1 MNCSLTSVGTL
12 ALTADGLQ
20 TQLSLAVWY
29 EDRWK
34 PLRLREAEAD
44 GYRGD
49 GHGAHLALRLEPV
62 SAYETRYRL
71 RLEAEHPTRVQ
82 LRLALADASGCFHII
97 PGQLFGDN
105 NLAKA
110 EPGHFPHLT
119 QQHPGNV
126 SCSPYWEFRADRAS
140 HPVSL
145 FCFAGGVAGVSIT
158 PYSDNAGVDSQGV
171 TVPFVRNGVFAEI
184 AHDGGADACG
194 VTFPYR
200 NAPCSFSNKD
210 QWKDATLQATAAATA
225 EGRLFLR
232 PASDRRAAHDIIRR
246 VYADG
251 HEKPATPLSRRETMA
266 ALVDAFLRVNWHDAT
281 GRTALG
287 TFSGT
292 ADAIQ
297 GGTLM
302 AESFT
307 NMCCRDPEKKRLT
320 AWRMV
325 SEVGWTGGGAI
336 GYPLLAGGHRL
347 GDTVAIERAVH
358 MLDWVARAYNP
369 ASGLLWDVCGKG
381 QTPRTDGWWAGYVV
395 HGVHCAYTNGN
406 GLYYLLKAYRLARDV
421 RHEEHPAWLATGLK
435 ALDTIVK
442 LQLPDGNFGYT
453 YSPERPEVLDREG
466 FAGVWFAPA
475 LLLAY
480 QLTHDAKY
488 LDAAQRGLAFY
499 HPSVRDLNCCGTPMD
514 TWKSPEEEGVLGFI
528 RAARLLHE
536 ITGAESALAMLT
548 DGVQYEFLWRYGF
561 RARPQVPPLQGS
573 HFSSC
578 GGSITS
584 VSNPHIHPM
593 GLTISGEVDYLACR
607 SGDPYYRQRCEDGLD
622 WSVNIVSLYPEVSG
636 YGIRGVLTE
645 RFCPS
650 DGLLQETFAD
660 GSPSS
665 LWFSYN
671 AWAAAAVLEGLAES
685 DG

>member
-1 MNCSLTSVGTL
+1 MNTTL
-12 ALTADGLQ
+12 SATGALTLTAAGLQ
-20 TQLSLAVWY
+20 AELSLALWR
-29 EDRWK
+29 EARWQAL
-34 PLRLREAEAD
+34 PLARNGDGFAGMAPGARVNLRLAPAATGELRYDLGLAAEA
-44 GYRGD
+44 
-49 GHGAHLALRLEPV
+49 
-62 SAYETRYRL
+62 
-71 RLEAEHPTRVQ
+71 PTRVQ
-82 LRLALADASGCFHII
+82 LRLGTPAARDAFHVI

-119 QQHPGNV
+119 RQHPGNV

-145 FCFAGGVAGVSIT
+145 LCFAGGVAAVSIT
-158 PYSDNAGVDSQGV
+158 PYSDSPGVDGHGTPV
-171 TVPFVRNGVFAEI
+171 TFLRNGVFAAI
-184 AHDGGADACG
+184 AQDGTADACG
-194 VTFPYR
+194 VTLPYR
-200 NAPCSFSNKD
+200 NAPCSFTNKD
-210 QWKDATLQATAAATA
+210 KWQEATLQLTCHAAAK
-225 EGRLFLR
+225 GRIFLR
-232 PASDRRAAHDIIRR
+232 PAADRRAAHEIIRQ

-251 HEKPATPLSRRETMA
+251 HETPETPLSRRETLV

-281 GRTALG
+281 GHTALG
-287 TFSGT
+287 TYSGMSS
-292 ADAIQ
+292 AFQ

-302 AESFT
+302 AENFT
-307 NMCCRDPEKKRLT
+307 NMSCRDAEKKLLT

-325 SEVGWTGGGAI
+325 PEVGWTGGGAI
-336 GYPLLAGGHRL
+336 GYPLLVGGQRL
-347 GDTVAIERAVH
+347 GDALAINRAVY

-381 QTPRTDGWWAGYVV
+381 QAPRTDGWWAGYVV
-395 HGVHCAYTNGN
+395 TGVHCAYTNGN
-406 GLYYLLKAYRLARDV
+406 GLYYLLKAYRFARDV
-421 RHEEHPAWLATGLK
+421 MGRSHPEWLATGLK
-435 ALDTIVK
+435 ALDTIVR

-453 YSPERPEVLDREG
+453 YSPERPEMLDREG

-475 LLLAY
+475 LLLAF
-480 QLTHDAKY
+480 QLTQDRRY
-488 LDAAQRGLAFY
+488 LDSAERGLAFY
-499 HPSVRDLNCCGTPMD
+499 HGSVRHLNCCGTPMD
-514 TWKSPEEEGVLGFI
+514 TWKSPEQEGVLGFI

-536 ITGAESALAMLT
+536 VTGAESALAMLA
-548 DGVQYEFLWRYGF
+548 DGAQYEFLWRYGF
-561 RARPQVPPLQGS
+561 RARPQVKPLLGS

-593 GLTISGEVDYLACR
+593 GINVSAELDYLAR
-607 SGDPYYRQRCEDGLD
+607 QTGNAYFRQRCEDGLD
-622 WSVNIVSLYPEVSG
+622 WSVNIVSLYPEISG

-650 DGLLQETFAD
+650 DGLLQETFPD

-671 AWAAAAVLEGLAES
+671 AWAAAAVLEGLAET
-685 DG
+685 GA